1 MKIVIAPQA
10 FKGSLHAADV
20 AEAIARGIR
29 QVFPDAQLVLVPIAD
44 GGEGTVQALV
54 RSTGGTFQ
62 QSRVMGPLGEPVAAR
77 WGILGDKRTAVI
89 EMAAA
94 SGLPLILRE
103 ERNPLLTTTYGT
115 GELVS
120 QALNRGI
127 GKLIMG
133 IGGSATNDGGVGM
146 AQALGVH
153 FRDAE
158 GRELPLGAA
167 GLSRLAQIDLSGLDP
182 RVRDIEVEV
191 ASDVNNP
198 LCGPNGAASV
208 YGPQKGATPEMVRE
222 LDDALAHYADIL
234 KRDLGIDIKDMPGA
248 GAAGGLGA
256 GLVAFLHATLHPG
269 VDIVFQALGIDRV
282 LAGADLVITGEGRMD
297 SQDIYGK
304 APIALAQLAK
314 RRGIPTIAIVGSTGR
329 DYRVVYGHG
338 IDAVIGTVNRPMALD
353 RALAESS
360 RLVTEAA
367 MRAGRM
373 VRVGMKIGR
382 KERRDGGWRG
392 RRG

>member
-29 QVFPDAQLVLVPIAD
+29 QVFPEAQLVLMPIAD

-54 RSTGGTFQ
+54 RATGGIFQ
-62 QSRVMGPLGEPVAAR
+62 QNQVMGPLGEPVVAR
-77 WGILGDKRTAVI
+77 WGMLGDKRTAVI

-94 SGLPLILRE
+94 SGLPLIPRE
-103 ERNPLLTTTYGT
+103 ERNPLRTTTYGT
-115 GELVS
+115 GELVT
-120 QALNRGI
+120 QALDRGVT
-127 GKLIMG
+127 KLIIG

-146 AQALGVH
+146 AQALGVR
-153 FRDAE
+153 FLDAE

-167 GLSRLAQIDLSGLDP
+167 GLSRLARIDISGLDR
-182 RVRDIEVEV
+182 RVSELEVEV

-198 LCGPNGAASV
+198 LCGPNGAAAV

-222 LDDALAHYADIL
+222 LDAALSHYADIL
-234 KRDLGIDIKDMPGA
+234 RRDLGVDIKDMPGA

-256 GLVAFLHATLHPG
+256 GLVAFLHATLQPG
-269 VDIVFQALGIDRV
+269 VEIVFRALQVEKV

-304 APIALAQLAK
+304 APISLAQRAK
-314 RRGIPTIAIVGSTGR
+314 RFGIPTIAIVGSTGR
-329 DYRVVYGHG
+329 DYRIVYGHG

-353 RALAESS
+353 RALSESS

-382 KERRDGGWRG
+382 RERRDGG
-392 RRG
+392 RRGQRG

>member
-44 GGEGTVQALV
+44 GGEGTVEALV
-54 RSTGGTFQ
+54 RSTGGSFQ
-62 QSRVMGPLGEPVAAR
+62 QSRVMGPLGEMVNAR
-77 WGILGDKRTAVI
+77 WGMLGDGRTAVI

-94 SGLPLILRE
+94 SGLPLIPRE

-115 GELVS
+115 GELVAR
-120 QALNRGI
+120 ALDRGVT
-127 GKLIMG
+127 KLIIG

-153 FRDAE
+153 FLDGA

-167 GLSRLAQIDLSGLDP
+167 GLSRLAKVDISGLDP
-182 RVRDIEVEV
+182 RLREIDVEV

-198 LCGPNGAASV
+198 LCGPNGAAAV
-208 YGPQKGATPEMVRE
+208 YGPQKGATPDMVRE
-222 LDDALAHYADIL
+222 LDAALGHYADIL
-234 KRDLGIDIKDMPGA
+234 HRDLGIDIKDMPGA

-256 GLVAFLHATLHPG
+256 GLVSFLHATLNPG
-269 VDIVFQALGIDRV
+269 VEIVFRALGMGKV
-282 LAGADLVITGEGRMD
+282 VAGADLVITGEGRMD

-304 APIALAQLAK
+304 APIALAQRAK
-314 RRGIPTIAIVGSTGR
+314 RLGIPTIAIVGSTGR

-353 RALAESS
+353 RALSESS

-382 KERRDGGWRG
+382 KESRDSGQRG

>member
-146 AQALGVH
+146 AQALGVR
-153 FRDAE
+153 FLDAE

>member
-29 QVFPDAQLVLVPIAD
+29 QVFPEAQLVLTPIAD

-54 RSTGGTFQ
+54 RATGGIFQ
-62 QSRVMGPLGEPVAAR
+62 QSRVMGPLREPVVAR
-77 WGILGDKRTAVI
+77 WGMLGDKRTAVI

-94 SGLPLILRE
+94 SGLPLIPRE
-103 ERNPLLTTTYGT
+103 ERNPLRTTTYGT
-115 GELVS
+115 GELVT
-120 QALNRGI
+120 QALDRGVT
-127 GKLIMG
+127 KLIIG

-146 AQALGVH
+146 AQALGVR
-153 FRDAE
+153 FLDAE

-167 GLSRLAQIDLSGLDP
+167 GLSRLARIDISGLDR
-182 RVRDIEVEV
+182 RVSELEVDV
-191 ASDVNNP
+191 ATDVNNP
-198 LCGPNGAASV
+198 LCGPNGAAAV

-222 LDDALAHYADIL
+222 LDAALSHYADIL
-234 KRDLGIDIKDMPGA
+234 RRDLGVDIKDMPGA

-256 GLVAFLHATLHPG
+256 GLVAFLHATLQPG
-269 VDIVFQALGIDRV
+269 VEIVFRALEIDKV

-304 APIALAQLAK
+304 APISLAQRA
-314 RRGIPTIAIVGSTGR
+314 RRFGIPTIAIVGSTGR
-329 DYRVVYGHG
+329 DYRIVYGHG

-353 RALAESS
+353 RALSESS

-382 KERRDGGWRG
+382 RERRDSGRRG

>member
-10 FKGSLHAADV
+10 FKGSLHATDV
-20 AEAIARGIR
+20 AVAIARGIR
-29 QVFPDAQLVLVPIAD
+29 QVFPAAQLVLTPIAD
-44 GGEGTVQALV
+44 GGEGTVDALV
-54 RSTGGTFQ
+54 RSTGGVFHED
-62 QSRVMGPLGEPVAAR
+62 RVMGPLGQPVNAR
-77 WGILGDKRTAVI
+77 WGVLGNGRSAVI

-94 SGLPLILRE
+94 SGLPLIPRD

-115 GELVS
+115 GELVKC
-120 QALNRGI
+120 ALDHGVTDMVI
-127 GKLIMG
+127 G

-153 FRDAE
+153 FLDGE
-158 GRELPLGAA
+158 GRELPRGGA
-167 GLSRLAQIDLSGLDP
+167 SLAKLARIDMSGLDP
-182 RVRDIEVEV
+182 RLRDVAVEV

-208 YGPQKGATPEMVRE
+208 YGPQKGATPEMVTE
-222 LDDALAHYADIL
+222 LDAALARYAEVL
-234 KRDLGIDIKDMPGA
+234 RRDLGIDIKDMPGA

-256 GLVAFLHATLHPG
+256 GLVAFLHAALRPG
-269 VDIVFQALGIDRV
+269 VEIVFRALGIEQLLD
-282 LAGADLVITGEGRMD
+282 GADLVITGEGRMD
-297 SQDIYGK
+297 GQDIFGK
-304 APIALAQLAK
+304 APVALAQRA
-314 RRGIPTIAIVGSTGR
+314 RRLGIPTIAIVGSTGR
-329 DYRVVYGHG
+329 DYRVVYNHG
-338 IDAVIGTVNRPMALD
+338 IDAVIGTVNRPMAFD

-373 VRVGMKIGR
+373 MRVGMKVGR
-382 KERRDGGWRG
+382 RERRDGERRG